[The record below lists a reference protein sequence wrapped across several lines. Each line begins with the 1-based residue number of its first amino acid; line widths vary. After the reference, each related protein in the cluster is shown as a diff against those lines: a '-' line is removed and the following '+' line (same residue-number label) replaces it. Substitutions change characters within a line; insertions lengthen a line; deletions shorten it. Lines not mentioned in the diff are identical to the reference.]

1 MWFPTVLLRR
11 LKFWG
16 SGWLKFTQLISVIGD
31 FGLISS
37 PEPVSQRG
45 NNASKCRERSCHV
58 AFLKLYEN
66 LHVIQ
71 ENFPVMSING
81 LIWNAFWKVS
91 MAELVRGG
99 LWGWQN
105 SGQTISTHACACVCT
120 RVCKCSQVLS
130 VMSESL
136 HLSLNISDMT
146 LGKSLFFSGPNF
158 SFRGIVGSVNKLIFR
173 KV

>member
-31 FGLISS
+31 FSLISS

-45 NNASKCRERSCHV
+45 NNASKCREQSCHV

-66 LHVIQ
+66 LHIIQ

-81 LIWNAFWKVS
+81 LIWSAFWKVS

-105 SGQTISTHACACVCT
+105 SGQTISTRACACVCT
-120 RVCKCSQVLS
+120 RVCKCSQCS
-130 VMSESL
+130 QSC
-136 HLSLNISDMT
+136 LSLCICHWTLVIWPWASHFSSLGPISD
-146 LGKSLFFSGPNF
+146 LGVLWG
-158 SFRGIVGSVNKLIFR
+158 V
-173 KV
+173 